1 MLTVLLVLAVA
12 ALAPGLGAQAAP
24 PVSAYPSP
32 GTATASRATQLSFR
46 GMAAARLGTIRVR
59 GSRSG
64 SVSGRVRAHSDGKG
78 ASWIPARRFKPAE
91 RVRVTTRLRIRGARA
106 GDFSFHVAR
115 APERVTIQNRYLD
128 PVDPGRLFAFRSRPD
143 LQPAKVTVTP
153 GAKPTAPGA
162 VFITPKSKKDLKQAG
177 PMIVDD
183 AGQPYW
189 FKPLPGIT
197 AATDFRA
204 QTYRG
209 KPVLTWWEGFSNLG
223 TGNGEGVILDRRY
236 RETARVQAGNG
247 YFMDPHEFELT
258 DRGTALIGSLAPT
271 ARNLKKL
278 GGRRR
283 GVVLDTVVQEIDVA
297 TGLVLFEWHSLDDV
311 ALRESY
317 VPAPKDKKPWDY
329 FHINSIEEVRG
340 GDLLVSGRNTWSAV
354 KIGRPGAKVA
364 WKLGGKR
371 SDFRIEKGA
380 GFAWQHD
387 VRQRPSGVI
396 TLFDNGAF
404 PPVHK
409 ESRGL
414 GFRLRGKRAMKVR
427 DYRHKPKLL
436 TSSQG
441 NVQVLR
447 NGNVLIGWG
456 ALPVVSEFSSAG
468 KLLFELTLPKP
479 LNPGP
484 PPKTLDDLLKAP
496 KPTQSYRAFRQRWS
510 GLPAE
515 PPAIVASTNSKRTKV
530 YMSWNG
536 ATNVARWRVLAGGSP
551 ESLRPVARVRNEGFE
566 TAVTLKGSPAYVA
579 VQPRDRRGRAFAP
592 SRVIRPRRER

>member
-46 GMAAARLGTIRVR
+46 GVAAARLGTIRVR

-209 KPVLTWWEGFSNLG
+209 KPVLTYWEGTSRQG
-223 TGNGEGVILDRRY
+223 IGVGDLVMLDQAY
-236 RETARVQAGNG
+236 REIKRIRLPNG
-247 YFMDPHEFELT
+247 IRPDLHEFLIT
-258 DRGTALIGSLAPT
+258 PQDTALLISYPVLRADLRAVGGAQDGLA
-271 ARNLKKL
+271 
-278 GGRRR
+278 
-283 GVVLDTVVQEIDVA
+283 VDSVIQEVDLR
-297 TGLVLFEWHSLDDV
+297 TGLVTFEWHALDHIRLDEAYNRPLGPGV
-311 ALRESY
+311 
-317 VPAPKDKKPWDY
+317 PWDY
-329 FHINSIEEVRG
+329 VHANSVG
-340 GDLLVSGRNTWSAV
+340 LDADGDLLMSGRTTWAV
-354 KIGRPGAKVA
+354 YKIDRETGRIR
-364 WKLGGKR
+364 WRLGGKR
-371 SDFRIEKGA
+371 SSFRMGPGTA
-380 GFAWQHD
+380 FAWQHD
-387 VRQRPSGVI
+387 ARRLPDGTIS
-396 TLFDNGAF
+396 LFDNSAV
-404 PPVHK
+404 PAVRK
-409 ESRGL
+409 RSRALTLRLDVRKRRATLDSVFTHPKGL
-414 GFRLRGKRAMKVR
+414 LSA
-427 DYRHKPKLL
+427 
-436 TSSQG
+436 TQG
-441 NVQVLR
+441 NVQRLP
-447 NGNVLIGWG
+447 NGNRLVGWG
-456 ALPVVSEFSSAG
+456 SQRRFTEHSPTGELLWDARVSIG
-468 KLLFELTLPKP
+468 FE
-479 LNPGP
+479 
-484 PPKTLDDLLKAP
+484 
-496 KPTQSYRAFRQRWS
+496 SYRAYRMPWV
-510 GLPAE
+510 GLPRTA
-515 PPAIVASTNSKRTKV
+515 PTLAAAVAGAGMHV
-530 YMSWNG
+530 YASWNG
-536 ATNVARWRVLAGGSP
+536 ATEVATWELLGGPGADALAPLLGAP
-551 ESLRPVARVRNEGFE
+551 RAGFE
-566 TAVTLKGSPAYVA
+566 TRLIAPARTAFVA
-579 VQPRDRRGRAFAP
+579 VRARDAAGAVLGTSAP
-592 SRVIRPRRER
+592 VAVK